1 MAMCSVPRDDP
12 AAPEGECDGKTD
24 RGLDLSHLAPG
35 AWGLRGAVASAG
47 WAFGEAGGSQ
57 VTGDLCLKREE
68 RVLQGRARLQREGK
82 APEAS
87 KGSHDRY
94 GFRQWRDHDARSRVV
109 AQTRKELP
117 MGQWVR
123 SPPLQAGHGP
133 IVCHVLVCLPRRSFN
148 NIETLLV

>member
-68 RVLQGRARLQREGK
+68 RALQGSARLLREREKPQRPAK
-82 APEAS
+82 EATIDMVS
-87 KGSHDRY
+87 GS
-94 GFRQWRDHDARSRVV
+94 GVITMLAR
-109 AQTRKELP
+109 EL
-117 MGQWVR
+117 
-123 SPPLQAGHGP
+123 
-133 IVCHVLVCLPRRSFN
+133 LPRRGKNCPWDSERDLHLCRQAMDPLFAMCLCACLGEVST
-148 NIETLLV
+148 ISRHC